1 MNRSGDG
8 NAYNRFVNLDNIEYR
23 IVNYLAKSKTKYA
36 NNLWKILKY
45 DTEDCLSLPDVSYKD
60 RMALLF
66 RVFLTPFT
74 DDGWDVQCSHLHIF
88 VHSVVPQNHITSK
101 VNIGIETI
109 VHNKI
114 SNILGDVQNEDG
126 NPSEL
131 DEDGNPVII
140 YKNRAST
147 MLKSILADINGQMVA
162 GIGMLQVFYDCFD
175 VAFWCI
181 YEFGV
186 WLLMAQIP
194 ENEKKILEE
203 INYYKDK
210 YFTYDDPIPF
220 YGLTIYPVT
229 MRNYQQFMVSTACLY
244 RV

>member
-1 MNRSGDG
+1 MIPMNRSGDG
-8 NAYNRFVNLDNIEYR
+8 NAYNRFANLDNIEYR

-36 NNLWKILKY
+36 NNLWKILEY

-60 RMALLF
+60 RMALLYKNNGDSTQF

-114 SNILGDVQNEDG
+114 SNILGDAQNEDG

-162 GIGMLQVFYDCFD
+162 GVGMLQFNTQLHAED
-175 VAFWCI
+175 VARMSLWN
-181 YEFGV
+181 
-186 WLLMAQIP
+186 AR
-194 ENEKKILEE
+194 K
-203 INYYKDK
+203 
-210 YFTYDDPIPF
+210 F
-220 YGLTIYPVT
+220 YGFSTI
-229 MRNYQQFMVSTACLY
+229 VSTLLSGASVNSGCGY
-244 RV
+244 